1 MRQNYNWVYTE
12 VFIHCNR
19 RYAIMAVTRCGHTN
33 MYYFHGMEPYVNTG
47 KFGIQDWRNHHNP
60 VVVLRNP
67 LDRVKSATY
76 LAVGK
81 FTTFSELRH
90 QIANILNDG
99 KSTTFENILE
109 AHQQYLKFATSTL
122 CDHSQP
128 YMTNVL
134 VGVNFRI
141 IDFYDLDQYV
151 PRRQDVFQSL
161 RTDSRVEDCVTA
173 KDVYVENVGYSLE
186 ELQHE
191 VKLYNKFMAT
201 QERVSVEEWKEMTK
215 GRFHQ

>member
-1 MRQNYNWVYTE
+1 M
-12 VFIHCNR
+12 FIHCNHK
-19 RYAIMAVTRCGHTN
+19 YSIIAVTRCGHTN
-33 MYYFHGMEPYVNTG
+33 MFYYHGMEPYENTG
-47 KFGIQDWRNHHNP
+47 TVGVRDWRNHHNP
-60 VVVLRNP
+60 IVVLRNP

-76 LAVGK
+76 LAVGE
-81 FTTFSELRH
+81 FTSFSDLRH

-151 PRRQDVFQSL
+151 PRRKDVFQSL
-161 RTDSRVEDCVTA
+161 RTNSVVEDTVTA
-173 KDVYVENVGYSLE
+173 EDVYVKNDKYSLK

-191 VKLYNKFMAT
+191 VKLYNEFMVT
-201 QERVSVEEWKEMTK
+201 QERVTPEEWNEMTK
-215 GRFHQ
+215 GKFHQ